1 MYVDVLGTA
10 EKKKG
15 LAVEFFQQ
23 LKYIRVQLGCTQKQL
38 AEMLGLST
46 GAVHKYENQQMQ
58 PTMKTY
64 NKVKKLVHDKNITIN
79 TDSEKGETMSTS
91 QQSMLIEY
99 QKAEIEQLKQKIS
112 QKEDVYDGIQSDIR
126 FSFEVKFNWSLK
138 NPGVKVKYLSQDS
151 KYIPLMAK
159 KLGYTE
165 SEMIHYLQIDKM
177 VEYKNH
183 NIHKLR
189 TQKQKEEMLG
199 IMDNFMNAY
208 RSIRVNTTMLVA
220 EIPVLY
226 THKNGTAY
234 KANVEYRVNWVKGT
248 GTAHIRWLKD

>member
-1 MYVDVLGTA
+1 
-10 EKKKG
+10 
-15 LAVEFFQQ
+15 
-23 LKYIRVQLGCTQKQL
+23 
-38 AEMLGLST
+38 
-46 GAVHKYENQQMQ
+46 
-58 PTMKTY
+58 
-64 NKVKKLVHDKNITIN
+64 
-79 TDSEKGETMSTS
+79 MSTS